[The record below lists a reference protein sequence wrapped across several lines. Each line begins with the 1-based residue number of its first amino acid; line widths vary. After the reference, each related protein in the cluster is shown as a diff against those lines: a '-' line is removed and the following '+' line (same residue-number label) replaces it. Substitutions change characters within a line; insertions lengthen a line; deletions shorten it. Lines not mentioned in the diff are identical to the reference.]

1 MLAQIIKG
9 LGEHYGFTPQQV
21 GEMTAY
27 QVAILLAKDPEE
39 AGNMASGKVKI
50 SYQEFRR
57 LTNGR

>member
-27 QVAILLAKDPEE
+27 QVAVLLAKDPEE
-39 AGNMASGKVKI
+39 AGNTAAGKVKI
-50 SYQEFRR
+50 SYRELRR
-57 LTNGR
+57 LANGQ